1 MNELFQEKFTNF
13 LQFLETKLTE
23 ANLESDKLQ
32 KLKLLNQTNLFKPL
46 FKIHIPF
53 IQELLQTHNLNLL
66 VKFDFTENEIKL
78 LNSNLNSQ
86 DKIKLIKYLEFF
98 VEIIPKL

>member
-1 MNELFQEKFTNF
+1 MNNLFEEKFNNF
-13 LQFLETKLTE
+13 IQFLETKLTE

-46 FKIHIPF
+46 FKINIPF

-66 VKFDFTENEIKL
+66 VKFDFTENEIKYIVKL
-78 LNSNLNSQ
+78 YFPAMAF
-86 DKIKLIKYLEFF
+86 IKLVFPF
-98 VEIIPKL
+98 PGGP